1 MRSKNSIQNY
11 TPHDSDAMD
20 QYVVLLLREEEMI
33 EAMRTVNLER
43 APELA
48 NKLDRN
54 LWGPWDYLNKSNMI
68 SPEKRLESL
77 QRLKRGVK
85 EAEELTEIRDQR
97 GKVLEAASDALRVR
111 KDSCNE
117 DGAEIITTTNNT
129 KDARDFKPKTVT
141 TVTRN
146 QSIRTPSYNGT
157 YSWSREF
164 CRIKQQHK
172 NVELYKG
179 QDQVRAWNQVLI
191 YGTYIKHKIPEQ
203 QFRRHNMK
211 REKHNI
217 RHLPDTL
224 VYQPFNAVTLHN
236 FNCEYYL
243 RRKAAK
249 AIRIIVTQ
257 H

>member
-1 MRSKNSIQNY
+1 MRSKNSIQNC

-77 QRLKRGVK
+77 QRLKRGVE

-146 QSIRTPSYNGT
+146 QPIRTPSYN
-157 YSWSREF
+157 
-164 CRIKQQHK
+164 
-172 NVELYKG
+172 G

>member
-141 TVTRN
+141 TV
-146 QSIRTPSYNGT
+146 
-157 YSWSREF
+157 
-164 CRIKQQHK
+164 
-172 NVELYKG
+172 
-179 QDQVRAWNQVLI
+179 RAWNQVLI